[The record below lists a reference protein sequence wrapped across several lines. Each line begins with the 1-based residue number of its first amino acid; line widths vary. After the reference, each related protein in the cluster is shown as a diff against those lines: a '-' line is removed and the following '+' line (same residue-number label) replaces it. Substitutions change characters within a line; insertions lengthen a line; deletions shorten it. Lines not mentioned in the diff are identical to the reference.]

1 MDTACCTLRTTLGTG
16 KVCFCLSQTQTE
28 LGILNDNKRIALL
41 HLLKFSKA
49 HLTDKTLH
57 AAILGHDILAHT
69 GIVRYLATAEIH
81 ELTGG
86 INSTAY
92 DAEYYYCIINI
103 GRYLIL
109 FHLII
114 GYLLYI

>member
-1 MDTACCTLRTTLGTG
+1 MDAACRTLRTALSTG

-28 LGILNDNKRIALL
+28 LGILNDNQRIALL
-41 HLLKFSKA
+41 HLLKFIKA
-49 HLTDKTLH
+49 HLAYKALH
-57 AAILGHDILAHT
+57 TAVLWHDILAYTCIIRDFASTEMHK
-69 GIVRYLATAEIH
+69 
-81 ELTGG
+81 LTGG
-86 INSTAY
+86 INSTTY